1 MAQTGQHP
9 TIQPLLLKHQLNLK
23 FQLACSLTTIACG
36 RCSLV
41 TNWGEVF
48 GRSFRAIER
57 YALSRVA
64 ACFSLLLFW
73 LVPIMSPI
81 HLSLLFVCV
90 WIAEKEVQ
98 FEARDLLPIVF
109 LALQ

>member
-1 MAQTGQHP
+1 M
-9 TIQPLLLKHQLNLK
+9 
-23 FQLACSLTTIACG
+23 
-36 RCSLV
+36 
-41 TNWGEVF
+41 
-48 GRSFRAIER
+48 
-57 YALSRVA
+57 A

-98 FEARDLLPIVF
+98 FEARDLLPVGFFWRCNELSHTHTCHFDIQPEAVRQW
-109 LALQ
+109 L